1 MPISRRQLCRAALYA
16 PVLGLVLIDGAVA
29 KRAIPDDNL
38 AYPVLITFKNDG
50 TTGSGFY
57 LNTDKAVYLVTA
69 RHVLFNPDTHKPRGV
84 EIELLS
90 YSKDPSD
97 PRRNLVAVDL
107 AILERDGNLKVHP
120 SEDVAAV
127 RIGEVDNDS
136 ASKPEGTLRK
146 LSTLPG
152 VVFKEMAATGI
163 LGVPAENVK
172 TFDQVLTGN
181 EVILFGYPTSLG
193 LKELP
198 QLDPLRPLLRKGLVA
213 GQNPQKRSIVLD
225 CPSYPGNSGG
235 LVLEIESEGFQTHFY
250 AIGVVREFVPF
261 DIRSSYSQFILN
273 SGYSIAT
280 PMDFVLE
287 LIR

>member
-1 MPISRRQLCRAALYA
+1 MSISRRRMCGAILSALII
-16 PVLGLVLIDGAVA
+16 GLVTMNGAVA
-29 KRAIPDDNL
+29 TRAIPDDNL
-38 AYPVLITFKNDG
+38 AYPVLIAFKSEG

-57 LNTDKAVYLVTA
+57 LNTDKATYLVTA
-69 RHVLFNPDTHKPRGV
+69 KHVLFNPDTHKLRGTV
-84 EIELLS
+84 IELLS

-97 PRRNLVAVDL
+97 PKRNLVVLDL
-107 AILERDGNLKVHP
+107 SILERDGNVKVHP
-120 SEDVAAV
+120 SEDVAV
-127 RIGEVDNDS
+127 IKIGEILGDS
-136 ASKPEGTLRK
+136 ASKAEGNPREM
-146 LSTLPG
+146 SPPPG
-152 VVFKEMAATGI
+152 VIFQEMATAGI
-163 LGVPAENVK
+163 LGVAAESVQ
-172 TFDQVLTGN
+172 TFDHVLTGN

-235 LVLEIESEGFQTHFY
+235 LVLEIESDGFQRRFR

-261 DIRSSYSQFILN
+261 DIRSPYSQFILN

-287 LIR
+287 LIQ